1 MIISNYFTT
10 KIKLRGKLYPGPMS
24 LTEEFLCE
32 SLGRFL
38 KIFLKWFLIVIR
50 LLRGAVDKK
59 KKNLSM
65 QEMQET
71 QFWFL
76 GWEDPLEE
84 EIAIHPSILAWKIPW
99 TEEPGRSMGSQRVR
113 HNWAHMYTQGAL
125 IKFTILTI
133 LSMQFISVFTLIDF
147 CTSNLQNFFVL
158 ASKTENLRPLSIS
171 SFSPL
176 HNLWQPSFYF
186 LSLYIWVLMFLR

>member
-59 KKNLSM
+59 KKSVNAGDARDTVL
-65 QEMQET
+65 
-71 QFWFL
+71 
-76 GWEDPLEE
+76 
-84 EIAIHPSILAWKIPW
+84 IPW
-99 TEEPGRSMGSQRVR
+99 LGRSPGGGNSNPSQYSCLENSMDRGAWQVYGVTKSQTQLSTYVHTR
-113 HNWAHMYTQGAL
+113 CTYKIYNLNYFKCAVHKCIHTHWLLHIQSPELFCFGFQNWKSTP
-125 IKFTILTI
+125 IKHLFIL
-133 LSMQFISVFTLIDF
+133 
-147 CTSNLQNFFVL
+147 
-158 ASKTENLRPLSIS
+158 P
-171 SFSPL
+171 SP
-176 HNLWQPSFYF
+176 
-186 LSLYIWVLMFLR
+186 